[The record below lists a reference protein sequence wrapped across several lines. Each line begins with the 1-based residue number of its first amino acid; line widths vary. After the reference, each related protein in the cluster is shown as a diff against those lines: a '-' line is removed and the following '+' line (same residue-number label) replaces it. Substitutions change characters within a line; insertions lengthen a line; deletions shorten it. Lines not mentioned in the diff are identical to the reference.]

1 MLSIIPKNK
10 TLGKLGNEQ
19 HGEQL
24 LPRIISD
31 EKARPVIFQPFRPI
45 YKLTRI
51 LETNRPIRET
61 PRHDRGTHTERF
73 NFIRPSP
80 VRLQKLS
87 HFTSRGTVPHRITS
101 SFLPR
106 SQRDQTER
114 LEFRCSCLE
123 NLREKGREGSF
134 FMAFIRKNGV
144 TSGFEWLRKLPGGI
158 ANKRIRDTLYP
169 PLPKDRS
176 MRCDRRE
183 SCIFVQRLSTF
194 IDRYNRKTQ
203 AQRDVVFQR
212 ALLHIPPYI

>member
-10 TLGKLGNEQ
+10 TLGKVGNEQ
-19 HGEQL
+19 HGERL

-106 SQRDQTER
+106 SQRR
-114 LEFRCSCLE
+114 S
-123 NLREKGREGSF
+123 
-134 FMAFIRKNGV
+134 NG
-144 TSGFEWLRKLPGGI
+144 TAGI
-158 ANKRIRDTLYP
+158 
-169 PLPKDRS
+169 S
-176 MRCDRRE
+176 MLVPRE
-183 SCIFVQRLSTF
+183 STGERERGEFFHGIYSQKWGDLGFRV
-194 IDRYNRKTQ
+194 
-203 AQRDVVFQR
+203 AQKITWWYRQ
-212 ALLHIPPYI
+212 